1 MVAFSRR
8 DWLKTAFAA
17 AGLAACGPANGGAE
31 GGEEASRAT
40 RGGQAQAESWPELGP
55 SYLVKGRYV
64 LTNDPGKPD
73 AGEIEDGAVLVSGG
87 KIKGVGRRVEF
98 ESRYGNLPSLGG
110 EEFLVLPG
118 LVDAHTHGKGF
129 THLRAGAKD
138 EPLDLW
144 ALNAFS
150 QRQIAPYLDSALQNL
165 MLVKSGVTTVL
176 HSHYPRGFP
185 DELEQILQASSDAGL
200 RVAFA
205 VPYFDQNFFSYDDQ
219 RFLPTL
225 PARLR
230 QQAESYLPRLKS
242 AASYA
247 EFFESYL
254 KRYQGSETVRLLHGP
269 IGAQWVSLDGLRYIR
284 QLADET
290 GCGIHLHL
298 VETHYQKQQ
307 ALRQFGK
314 TWAEVLDEIGFLG
327 PRVSVAHGIWSTEKD
342 IELYAKHQVIVCTN
356 PSSNQRLKSGM
367 TPVLEMRDRGV
378 RVALGSDNMVLG
390 GIEDFLWEMRI
401 CLNLHRPP
409 GLDSPEL
416 SPRDVLRMATI
427 NSAEATTFTGIGWL
441 GVGQLADMVLL
452 KLDRIVSLY
461 LEPRIPILDA
471 VFYQASSDDV
481 DTVIIGGKV
490 VVHKGKHVRLDQEK
504 LHTSIREELSGAR
517 AAMPEMEKVFME
529 IKPYL
534 RRFYQSY
541 GPVGTNPHLNYIFNS
556 RD

>member
-1 MVAFSRR
+1 MDAFSRR
-8 DWLKTAFAA
+8 DWLKTVFAV
-17 AGLAACGPANGGAE
+17 AGLAVCGPANGGAA
-31 GGEEASRAT
+31 GGKAASRAT
-40 RGGQAQAESWPELGP
+40 RAGQGQVESWPDLGP

-64 LTNDPGKPD
+64 LTNDPGKSD
-73 AGEIEDGAVLVSGG
+73 AGEIEDGAVLVSAGR
-87 KIKGVGRRVEF
+87 IKEVGRREEI

-150 QRQIAPYLDSALQNL
+150 QKQISPYLDSALQNL

-185 DELEQILQASSDAGL
+185 DELEQIMQASGEAGL
-200 RVAFA
+200 RIAFA
-205 VPYFDQNFFSYDDQ
+205 IPYFDQNFFSYDDQ

-247 EFFESYL
+247 EFFESCL
-254 KRYQGSETVRLLHGP
+254 KRFQGSETVRLLHGP

-284 QLADET
+284 QMADAT
-290 GCGIHLHL
+290 DCGIHLHL

-314 TWAEVLDEIGFLG
+314 TWAAVLDEIGFLG
-327 PRVSVAHGIWSTEKD
+327 PGVSVAHGIWSTTRD
-342 IELYAKHQVIVCTN
+342 IELYGKHQVIVCTN

-367 TPVLEMRDRGV
+367 APVLEMKDGGV

-409 GLDSPEL
+409 GLDLPEL
-416 SPRDVLRMATI
+416 SARDVLRMATI
-427 NSAEATTFTGIGWL
+427 NSAAATTFAGIGWL
-441 GVGQLADMVLL
+441 GAGQLADIVLL
-452 KLDRIVSLY
+452 RLDRIHSPY
-461 LEPRIPILDA
+461 LDPRIPILDA
-471 VFYQASSDDV
+471 VLYQASSEDV
-481 DTVIIGGKV
+481 DTVIVGGKV
-490 VVHKGKHVRLDQEK
+490 VVHKGKHVRLDREK
-504 LHTSIREELSGAR
+504 LHNSIRKELSGAR
-517 AAMPEMEKVFME
+517 GAMPEMEKVFME
-529 IKPYL
+529 VKPYL

-541 GPVGTNPHLNYIFNS
+541 GPVGNNPHLNYIFNS